1 MESQIDAKMDYKL
14 RALIVDDEESARRLM
29 VKLLEETLYFSEIR
43 VETSVDTA
51 SGVLHNFD
59 PDIIF
64 LDIKMPG
71 KNGIEFV
78 NDIRFADGTIW
89 TMDPPFPSL
98 ISLNR
103 GGTLTESVSGV
114 PGPAIMVLG
123 ANGAGGGL
131 GSWQMTGSD
140 LHLVFER
147 FLYKDG
153 AFVGRQHVEASGTV
167 EGDSTTQEAT
177 ATFYD
182 KTGTKVATVTLDVT
196 GTRMAP

>member
-1 MESQIDAKMDYKL
+1 MNRT
-14 RALIVDDEESARRLM
+14 RALALGIALPTVLAC
-29 VKLLEETLYFSEIR
+29 
-43 VETSVDTA
+43 TA
-51 SGVLHNFD
+51 LALNPATGSQGAV
-59 PDIIF
+59 PA
-64 LDIKMPG
+64 
-71 KNGIEFV
+71 V
-78 NDIRFADGTIW
+78 GTW
-89 TMDPPFPSL
+89 TMTIDPAGPPQPFPSL